1 MSVDLTKISGCGVLP
16 VAVVGGGRGR
26 GGRGGQ
32 GDGKLMFLL
41 SREQVFKGWKGSG
54 KYADFGGGIE
64 KGENVLDCAARE
76 GYEES
81 MGFMGS
87 LKEMRKKV
95 TPTDKDFVDAFTVP
109 NENHHMMFVVRMY
122 YNKYLPKMFRDVFE
136 YVTKCGKRLPEG
148 KYVVSGCPEG
158 FIEKDE
164 LRWVGF
170 SELKGMVERGDNSLR
185 PYFARCLEVM
195 FSKYPDE
202 KSMLDRLRK

>member
-1 MSVDLTKISGCGVLP
+1 MSIDLKKISGCGVLP
-16 VAVVGGGRGR
+16 IAIIGGRGSQR
-26 GGRGGQ
+26 GRQRGR
-32 GDGKLMFLL
+32 KLMFLL
-41 SREQVFKGWKGSG
+41 SREQEFKGWKGSG
-54 KYADFGGGIE
+54 KYADFGGAIE

-87 LKEMRKKV
+87 LEEMRKKV

-109 NENHHMMFVVRMY
+109 NENNHMMFVVKMY

-136 YVTKCGKRLPEG
+136 YITKCGTKIPEG
-148 KYVVSGCPEG
+148 KIVVAGCPEG

-164 LRWVGF
+164 LRWVSF
-170 SELKGMVERGDNSLR
+170 DELKRMVERKDDSLR
-185 PYFARCLEVM
+185 TYFSRCLEIM

-202 KSMLDRLRK
+202 NSMLAKIGI